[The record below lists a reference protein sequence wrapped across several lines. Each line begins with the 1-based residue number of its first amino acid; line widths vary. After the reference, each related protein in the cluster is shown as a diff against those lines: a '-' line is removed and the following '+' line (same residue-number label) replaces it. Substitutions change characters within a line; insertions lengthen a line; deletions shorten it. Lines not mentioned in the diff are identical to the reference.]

1 MKTLKYIFTTILLIA
16 FFTSC
21 KIGQRYQ
28 SPELKGM
35 PEAFDTTASSN
46 LGSVSDIGWSTL
58 YKDSALQ
65 VLIDKALSNNKDM
78 LMATAR
84 IKQMI
89 ASKRIKFAG
98 MLPEIGVNAS
108 GEREYTNYGGH
119 DGSYSNEF
127 SANVAV
133 AWELDLWGNL
143 RWQNEAGIAAYM
155 QSVEAQQAL
164 RLSIIAQVAQTYFE
178 LIALD
183 RELEIVKQTLDSRRE
198 GVKFSKLRYEG
209 GLTSEI
215 PYRQSV
221 VELARTETLV
231 PDLENQIKLKENDLA
246 VLIGEFPSSII
257 YRGYGIRD
265 LNVPD
270 SLPVDLP
277 SELLRNRPDVRMAED
292 KLKEY
297 NAQAGVALTDMFPK
311 IRLTGRLG
319 GESDELSNFLES
331 PAWFISGALTG
342 PVFNFGKNKAQYDA
356 AKAAYEEQIYDY
368 EKTVLNVFKEV
379 NNAISS
385 FYKAKDMRRSQ
396 EKLYNSAESY
406 HKLARLQYVNGLVN
420 YLDVLDAQRQ
430 LFDAEIALNNAKLAE
445 LTATVN
451 LYKALGGGIAR

>member
-1 MKTLKYIFTTILLIA
+1 MKTLKYIFTIVLLIVS
-16 FFTSC
+16 FVSC

-35 PEAFDTTASSN
+35 PETFDATTSSSI
-46 LGSVSDIGWSTL
+46 GSVSDVGWSTL
-58 YKDSALQ
+58 YQDSALQ
-65 VLIDKALSNNKDM
+65 ILIDKALLNNKDI

-89 ASKRIKFAG
+89 AAKRIKFAG
-98 MLPEIGVNAS
+98 MLPELGINAS

-143 RWQNEAGIAAYM
+143 RWQNEAGVAAYM
-155 QSVEAQQAL
+155 QSVEAQEAL

-246 VLIGEFPSSII
+246 VLMGEFPSSII

-297 NAQAGVALTDMFPK
+297 NAEAGTALTDMFPK

-331 PAWFISGALTG
+331 PAWFISGLLTG
-342 PVFNFGKNKAQYDA
+342 PVFNFGKNKAQYNA

-385 FYKAKDMRRSQ
+385 FYKAKEMRHSQ
-396 EKLYNSAESY
+396 EKLYNSADSY

-451 LYKALGGGIAR
+451 LYKALGGGVVR